1 MLTTQKNTFISVT
14 DGAILYYIEGT
25 CLSTDEKPTN
35 VANGSILLEMD
46 TSKLYMFDAA
56 NSTWREW

>member
-1 MLTTQKNTFISVT
+1 MLTTQKNTFISVN

-56 NSTWREW
+56 NSTWRVW